1 MTQFWKL
8 PQNVQDLII
17 KKLHGKTKTWCIQHK
32 MLIIDAYKV
41 TKYKSWLPILVCLL
55 ILLQIGKVYTTRYV
69 IKLIDHRKFNKV
81 NNALIEKWMLC
92 DALWIL
98 GRKKGEFCIR
108 TRGNEKYYSKEYKK
122 TMLKPTLLIPPLIKK
137 RQTIEI

>member
-1 MTQFWKL
+1 
-8 PQNVQDLII
+8 
-17 KKLHGKTKTWCIQHK
+17 
-32 MLIIDAYKV
+32 MLIIDTYKV

-55 ILLQIGKVYTTRYV
+55 ILLQIGKVYTTHYV
-69 IKLIDHRKFNKV
+69 IKLIDRRKFNKV
-81 NNALIEKWMLC
+81 NNSLIEKWMLC

-122 TMLKPTLLIPPLIKK
+122 TMLKPTLLNPPLIKK
-137 RQTIEI
+137 TNY